1 MQITS
6 VCVLGGS
13 GFVGRHLVNELYRRG
28 YRIKVLTRN
37 REKARDLWVLPNV
50 DVVEADIGDE
60 AELCR
65 QLAGMD
71 AAINLVGI
79 LHQRREGDFR
89 RLHAD
94 LPLKVAKACLAA
106 GVPRLLHMSALQ
118 ADERGP
124 SAYLRSKGWGET
136 RVLDGAA
143 HGLAVT
149 VFRPSVIFGPGDA
162 FLNLFARLLRWLP
175 VVALACPYARFQPV
189 FVGDVARVFAE
200 SLERPE
206 TFGRRYDLCGPR
218 AYSLRQLV
226 VLVGRFS
233 GHARPIVS
241 LGHRLSYLQAWV
253 MEMLPGSLLTRDNVL
268 SMQADSVCVCPFPP
282 EFGFAPTAL
291 EAVAPSYLAPL
302 GRIIGR

>member
-1 MQITS
+1 MRITS

-13 GFVGRHLVNELYRRG
+13 GFVGRYLVNELCRRG
-28 YRIKVLTRN
+28 YRVKVLTRK
-37 REKARDLWVLPNV
+37 RENARDLWVLPNV
-50 DVVEADIGDE
+50 DVVEADIGDD
-60 AELCR
+60 AELRR

-79 LHQRREGDFR
+79 LHPRRKGDFR
-89 RLHAD
+89 RIHAD
-94 LPLKVAKACLAA
+94 LPLKVAKACLAE

-118 ADERGP
+118 ADEHGS
-124 SAYLRSKGWGET
+124 SAYLRSKGRGEA
-136 RVLDGAA
+136 RVLDAAA

-175 VVALACPYARFQPV
+175 VVALACPRARFQPV

-200 SLERPE
+200 SLGRPE

-218 AYSLRQLV
+218 VYSLRQLV
-226 VLVGRFS
+226 SLAGHLS
-233 GHARPIVS
+233 GHSRPIIN
-241 LGHRLSYLQAWV
+241 LGRRLSYLQAWV
-253 MEMLPGSLLTRDNVL
+253 MEILPGRLLSRDNVL
-268 SMQADSVCVCPFPP
+268 SMQVESVCSCSFPP

-291 EAVAPSYLAPL
+291 EAVAPAYLAPP
-302 GRIIGR
+302 GRSIES